1 MAVDLRKIKKL
12 IELVEES
19 GIAELEVRDGEES
32 IRIARPAGVATLMP
46 ASMPVASDAAAGG
59 SNAQASEQTPAAA
72 LQPQAGKQV
81 PAARSFPLRSPIAGT
96 FYRAAEP
103 GAPPF
108 VEVGQAVE
116 PGDVLCIIESMKMM
130 NEITAEKAGVCT
142 AVAVANGQPVA
153 SQDVLFRFA

>member
-32 IRIARPAGVATLMP
+32 IRIARPSGVAALVPAPVAAATEAVVAGPAGAADMP
-46 ASMPVASDAAAGG
+46 AVDSALRVPSAA
-59 SNAQASEQTPAAA
+59 
-72 LQPQAGKQV
+72 
-81 PAARSFPLRSPIAGT
+81 SFPLRSPIAGT

-103 GAPPF
+103 GAAPF

-116 PGDVLCIIESMKMM
+116 AGDVLCIIESMKMM
-130 NEITAEKAGVCT
+130 NEITAEKDGVCT
-142 AVAVANGQPVA
+142 AVAVGNGQPVS

>member
-32 IRIARPAGVATLMP
+32 IRIARPSGAQAALVPATVPAALEKAASAP
-46 ASMPVASDAAAGG
+46 ASTPDAPAAP
-59 SNAQASEQTPAAA
+59 QTPAAA
-72 LQPQAGKQV
+72 
-81 PAARSFPLRSPIAGT
+81 SFPLRSPIAGT
-96 FYRAAEP
+96 FYRGAEP

-142 AVAVANGQPVA
+142 AVAVANGQPVS